1 MTRITEFLFSI
12 SRDTAVT
19 LIVTLMVFALGFII
33 TGFIKSVN
41 NCRNRRNYRRIFKE
55 MLSEISDS
63 SITQSENF
71 KKFISQLNVLYQGI
85 FSMPTKNIDL
95 LYNFRKIPFET
106 FYNSYFN
113 GIENLKNR
121 KKLESFNITFGTID
135 YLIKSE
141 DSYHKQLKEF
151 NDTYNQHLINFNDE
165 LEKARFMYESIL
177 TSLYGKQ
184 LPKEINLFYKTFD
197 SIILKWQNNKKN
209 DLPSVTYN
217 ELIKPLLNFH
227 NEDSSKVFIQN
238 HLALINALS
247 LAGYHYKNIE
257 KTFDFYQELFNNY
270 VLQYRNVGELLKE
283 INNKLN

>member
-1 MTRITEFLFSI
+1 MTRIIEFLFSI

-19 LIVTLMVFALGFII
+19 LIVTLIVFTVGII
-33 TGFIKSVN
+33 IAEFIKGVN
-41 NCRNRRNYRRIFKE
+41 NYRNRRNYRRIFKE

-63 SITQSENF
+63 SIIQSENF
-71 KKFISQLNVLYQGI
+71 KKFTLQLDTDYEGH

-95 LYNFRKIPFET
+95 LYNFRKISFET

-135 YLIKSE
+135 YLVKSE
-141 DSYHKQLKEF
+141 DFYHKQLKEF

-165 LEKARFMYESIL
+165 LEKARFMYENIFVSIN
-177 TSLYGKQ
+177 GKQ
-184 LPKEINLFYKTFD
+184 LPEEINLFYKTFEG
-197 SIILKWQNNKKN
+197 IISKWQNKKKT
-209 DLPSVTYN
+209 LPSFTYN
-217 ELIKPLLNFH
+217 KLIKPLLDFA
-227 NEDSSKVFIQN
+227 NEDSSKIFIQN
-238 HLALINALS
+238 HLTLINSLS
-247 LAGYHYKNIE
+247 LAAYHYKNIE

-270 VLQYRNVGELLKE
+270 ALQYRNAGELLKE